1 MGKCIK
7 MQCASQEEAKARAL
21 EKYNHLKK
29 FWNITWRDK
38 EGDDIYWLDGWVLIG
53 EFSTKDKAWY
63 VGYRIWA
70 KENPEHGGVD
80 MRFSDKTDMYVV
92 SY

>member
-29 FWNITWRDK
+29 F
-38 EGDDIYWLDGWVLIG
+38 
-53 EFSTKDKAWY
+53 
-63 VGYRIWA
+63 
-70 KENPEHGGVD
+70 
-80 MRFSDKTDMYVV
+80 
-92 SY
+92 